1 MSYIFKYGE
10 YIRTI
15 FFYYFLSVHEYT
27 PCRCSCKTWASVS
40 SKYTHGKAKHGD
52 TADEQL
58 VLLGETDPAGRAED
72 TILDLRLGLG
82 RSSLYNKGLT
92 PSYTH
97 THEYMTE
104 EQNKTRSMRAWTQ
117 HAHGTAAIVYVL
129 LDSHGPRTFFD
140 GAVLTLDLPNR
151 ARVFTE
157 TDLECL

>member
-1 MSYIFKYGE
+1 M
-10 YIRTI
+10 
-15 FFYYFLSVHEYT
+15 
-27 PCRCSCKTWASVS
+27 S

-72 TILDLRLGLG
+72 TILDLRVGLR

-117 HAHGTAAIVYVL
+117 HAQSARTCGCARLLNGLSAAGKPLVC
-129 LDSHGPRTFFD
+129 
-140 GAVLTLDLPNR
+140 NR
-151 ARVFTE
+151 PGVVAA
-157 TDLECL
+157 